1 MIALHYSK
9 EKMKLWRNFSDAV
22 LKTDIKRKAVSTYLK
37 LNATLRRVF
46 FLIFLLTL
54 QSPKEKKSSPKKSK
68 MEEKEEEEIEEAEL
82 HYED

>member
-1 MIALHYSK
+1 MLHCA
-9 EKMKLWRNFSDAV
+9 E
-22 LKTDIKRKAVSTYLK
+22 
-37 LNATLRRVF
+37 F
-46 FLIFLLTL
+46 FLLIFSLTL